1 MKCKSILIVGMLLLT
16 LYGCGS
22 ETIPPG
28 GSGMLE
34 ADESIVSAEASGRVV
49 ITAVVEGADVEAGD
63 TLLTIDSR
71 DLQLQLEGAE
81 ASRAAAEARL
91 EVARVNVDQASES
104 ADYLSKER
112 DRIGRLVSSGTATSQ
127 RFDQLNHEA
136 TQADIQR
143 RAAIAN
149 VGAIRA
155 EIKTIDA
162 QIAQIKKRLSDCHP
176 TVPIGGI
183 ITEKYVDI
191 GELLSP
197 GKPIAKIS
205 QLDTLWV
212 KVYLP
217 TAAFAHVKIGDK
229 ATIDTE
235 GGGNTYEGYVTWTSE
250 AAEFT
255 PKNVQ
260 TEKSRTNLV
269 YAVKVRVPNTDGTL
283 KIGMPVFVT
292 LNLP

>member
-1 MKCKSILIVGMLLLT
+1 MKYKPILICGLLSLI
-16 LYGCGS
+16 LYGCS
-22 ETIPPG
+22 NEKTPPG

-34 ADESIVSAEASGRVV
+34 AEESIISAETVGKVLT
-49 ITAVVEGADVEAGD
+49 TAVDEGAEFEVGD
-63 TLLTIDSR
+63 TLLTIDPL
-71 DLQLQLEGAE
+71 DLQLQLEAAV
-81 ASRAAAEARL
+81 ASRLAAAARL
-91 EVARVNVDQASES
+91 EVAQVSVDQASES
-104 ADYLSKER
+104 ADYLAKER
-112 DRIGRLVSSGTATSQ
+112 DRIIRLVSTGTATSQ
-127 RFDQLNHEA
+127 RLDQLTHEA
-136 TQADIQR
+136 TQAEIQK
-143 RAAIAN
+143 RAAKAS
-149 VGAIRA
+149 VRAIRA
-155 EIKTIDA
+155 EIETIVA
-162 QIAQIKKRLSDCHP
+162 QTAQIKKRLSDCHP
-176 TVPIGGI
+176 TAPVRGI

-217 TAAFAHVKIGDK
+217 TAEFSHVKIGDK
-229 ATIDTE
+229 AAIDTE
-235 GGGNTYEGYVTWTSE
+235 AGGNTYEGWVVWTSE

-269 YAVKVRVPNTDGTL
+269 YAVKVRVPNSDGTL

-292 LNLP
+292 LKQQ